1 VRYRVMKALPIVAC
15 ALASWSVQAVEMV
28 HQDMA
33 AVGGAPAATLK
44 DTRALIKLKPETI
57 GLLRADMRGMLSAF
71 GNVLA
76 LLGDGKKK
84 EAAAVLETELGMSAM
99 KSHPGMM
106 KANREL
112 PEDVRRLGMTM
123 HKGASTLARNID
135 SLPPAGIFLGM
146 SEISSG
152 CVSCHMAYRVR

>member
-1 VRYRVMKALPIVAC
+1 MRYWPMKALPIATCV
-15 ALASWSVQAVEMV
+15 LASWSIQAAEIT

-33 AVGGAPAATLK
+33 AMGAAPPAMLE
-44 DTRALIKLKPETI
+44 DTRTLVKLKPETI
-57 GLLRADMRGMLSAF
+57 VLLRTDMRGMLSAF
-71 GNVLA
+71 DNVLA

-84 EAAAVLETELGMSAM
+84 EAAAVLENELGMSAM

-123 HKGASTLARNID
+123 HQAATSLGKSID
-135 SLPPAGIFLGM
+135 SLEPARIFLGL